1 MSGSKRE
8 ESISTKERLETK
20 EPPLYKVILLN
31 DNYTTME
38 FVVAILENVFNK
50 SNSDATQIMLN
61 VHHEGAGIAGIFTKE
76 IGETKISIVCE
87 LAKKNNFPLR
97 CSLEMA

>member
-8 ESISTKERLETK
+8 ESVSTRERKETK
-20 EPPLYKVILLN
+20 EPPLYQVILLN

-38 FVVAILENVFNK
+38 FVVAILEKVFNK
-50 SNSDATQIMLN
+50 SKSEATQIMLN
-61 VHHEGAGIAGIFTKE
+61 VHHEGSGVAGVYTKE
-76 IGETKISIVCE
+76 IGETKISIVSE
-87 LAKKNNFPLR
+87 LARKNDFPLR